1 MKRPLS
7 MITLLILLVPGH
19 ALADFPDTFRE
30 YVTYGGFHSIHNAL
44 SRIALSFSD
53 NSYEGLFV
61 AFLVVALTFWLAWG
75 SIGFFRNGSVLGFIY
90 MAFTILAG
98 CIVYIALI
106 RPTTTMVVYDDLLN
120 IHQEVAEVPEGVVL
134 LAGMQNS
141 FTRTMTDIIWTSA
154 APGVYDY
161 RENANGDVYNILRQ
175 IYNGQIDIS
184 SDTGNGRYLNNSLR
198 RYCEDCVTFE
208 ILRPESEL
216 NVNLFATSSDLTEL
230 LAAAQNPSVFTVY
243 FSDAYRTGTTVS
255 CAEAY
260 NLIVGDLNGI
270 TDISVENMNFWRTK
284 CTEAGYHNSEGM
296 IGQDQIERC
305 IERTTDFLSYI
316 TEGDVTPSEVTRNI
330 LIARELWNAALSADI
345 GTLGDYKI
353 GTALTGEAISTDR
366 WLPLIKEVMTAI
378 YLGLVPFL
386 VILLPTPLLGRV
398 GGLII
403 GFFCFLTAWEVCDA
417 LIHSYAMD
425 HTVNFFDEIRR
436 NGLSFKSIGMIENQ
450 SHRSMLM
457 FGKTRAATMILAGV
471 ISGVIAK
478 FGGAALAHFANTMN
492 FSHLGREAATQVSDP
507 FQQTNA
513 LESYAKAPIPLETH
527 RNQGYNEMVRLSG
540 LAYAG
545 NVAGGGQLLADSGGS
560 FPVAATHKGQEMT
573 NRTLD
578 GSARYTAVNKQAGI
592 KGMEGQDAR
601 DLMQEN
607 QVASDLAVAERAE
620 SLGMEQHYNR
630 TSTEMVR
637 RDAALREL
645 GEGGD
650 LSDRQAQMGTIY
662 GTQQLGTLDANRD
675 LGPQGVYQTAYT
687 DTARHSA
694 HSIVANVAAGDI
706 LQNGAVSPEN
716 RDLLNRMNDNPD
728 LKGHV
733 QTAVRMDVSP
743 DAAEASALATYFGAH
758 GHNFSP
764 GMLQG
769 SQVSFK
775 MAYDPESGDVVPS
788 NIKVSTGAGY
798 HKIGQYFERPITPDS
813 PYALTNPSSGD
824 TVTITSG
831 RVYGQSG
838 VYQQAEG
845 FMSDGT
851 PVTLGSSDGHSMDRM
866 ALGERFKGFG
876 SPYVLSRMAQG
887 IDTMLRGVDL
897 TEASQRAEVVPQ
909 IARSVSS
916 NFVSAN
922 QSYVDQV
929 ASTLGGSVSGG
940 LSRGIGASGNAG
952 ASFTKR
958 DVTEFAQNVITQR
971 LMDVTA
977 NATTNEAAR
986 QALQNEIS
994 SMTANNFRYMKSAI
1008 NEYSQNHIKDVVRD
1022 AADKMRDGFK
1032 DFDKNK
1038 NNMQEPL
1045 KDWDKVGM

>member
-1 MKRPLS
+1 MKHPLK
-7 MITLLILLVPGH
+7 LLPLLVLIEPGY
-19 ALADFPDTFRE
+19 AMAQVPDSFRE

-75 SIGFFRNGSVLGFIY
+75 AIGFFRNGSVLGFIY

-98 CIVYIALI
+98 CIVYIALL
-106 RPTTTMVVYDDLLN
+106 RPTTTMVVYDELLN

-175 IYNGQIDIS
+175 IYNGQVDIS
-184 SDTGNGRYLNNSLR
+184 SDTGNGRYLNASLR
-198 RYCEDCVTFE
+198 RFCEDCVTFE

-243 FSDAYRTGTTVS
+243 FSDEFRTGTTVS

-270 TDISVENMNFWRTK
+270 TDISAENMNFWRTK

-305 IERTTDFLSYI
+305 IERTTEFLSYI
-316 TEGDVTPSEVTRNI
+316 TEGDVAPSEVTRNI

-478 FGGAALAHFANTMN
+478 FGGAALAHFANTMQ
-492 FSHLGREAATQVSDP
+492 FGHLGIAAATQVNDP
-507 FQQTNA
+507 SQQANT
-513 LESYAKAPIPLETH
+513 LESYAKAPVPLETH
-527 RNQGYNEMVRLSG
+527 RNQGYHEMVRLSS

-545 NVAGGGQLLADSGGS
+545 NVAGGGQLIADSGGS
-560 FPVAATHKGQEMT
+560 FPVAATHQGQEMT

-592 KGMEGQDAR
+592 KGMQAQDAR

-607 QVASDLAVAERAE
+607 QVASGLSSAERAE
-620 SLGMEQHYNR
+620 SLGMEQHYDR
-630 TSTEMVR
+630 TTTEMIR
-637 RDAALREL
+637 NDSALKAL
-645 GEGGD
+645 GNDGD
-650 LSDRQAQMGTIY
+650 LSEKQAQVGTIQ
-662 GTQQLGTLDANRD
+662 GTQQRGTLDANRAI
-675 LGPQGVYQTAYT
+675 GTQGVYQAAHT

-694 HSIVANVAAGDI
+694 HSIVANIAAGDI
-706 LQNGAVSPEN
+706 LQKGAVSPAN

-728 LKGHV
+728 LKGHI

-764 GMLQG
+764 EMLQG

-788 NIKVSTGAGY
+788 NINVSTGAGY

-813 PYALTNPSSGD
+813 PYELTNPSSGEP
-824 TVTITSG
+824 VTITSG

-851 PVTLGSSDGHSMDRM
+851 PVTLGSSDGHMMDRM
-866 ALGERFKGFG
+866 TLGERFNGFG
-876 SPYVLSRMAQG
+876 SPYVLSRLSQG
-887 IDTMLRGVDL
+887 IDTMIRGIDL

-909 IARSVSS
+909 IAKAVSS

-922 QSYVDQV
+922 QSYLDQV
-929 ASTLGGSVSGG
+929 ASSLGGSVSGG
-940 LSRGIGASGNAG
+940 IQQRHRG
-952 ASFTKR
+952 
-958 DVTEFAQNVITQR
+958 
-971 LMDVTA
+971 
-977 NATTNEAAR
+977 
-986 QALQNEIS
+986 
-994 SMTANNFRYMKSAI
+994 FR
-1008 NEYSQNHIKDVVRD
+1008 
-1022 AADKMRDGFK
+1022 
-1032 DFDKNK
+1032 
-1038 NNMQEPL
+1038 
-1045 KDWDKVGM
+1045 

>member
-1 MKRPLS
+1 MMKLPLK
-7 MITLLILLVPGH
+7 ILPLLVLLIPGY
-19 ALADFPDTFRE
+19 ALAIPDTFRE

-61 AFLVVALTFWLAWG
+61 AFIVVALTFWLAWG
-75 SIGFFRNGSVLGFIY
+75 AIGYFRNGSVLGFVY

-106 RPTTTMVVYDDLLN
+106 RPTTSMVVYDELLN
-120 IHQEVAEVPEGVVL
+120 IQQEVADVPEGVVL

-154 APGVYDY
+154 TPEVYDY
-161 RENANGDVYNILRQ
+161 RENANGDVYNIVRQ
-175 IYNGQIDIS
+175 IYNGEIDIS
-184 SDTGNGRYLNNSLR
+184 TDTGNGRYINASLR

-208 ILRPESEL
+208 ILRPDSEL
-216 NVNLFATSSDLTEL
+216 NVNIFATSSDLTEIL
-230 LAAAQNPSVFTVY
+230 EAAQNPSVFTVY
-243 FSDAYRTGTTVS
+243 FSDANRTGTTVS

-260 NLIVGDLNGI
+260 NLIVGDLNSI

-284 CTEAGYHNSEGM
+284 CSEAGYHNSTGM

-305 IERTTDFLSYI
+305 IERATEFLSYI
-316 TEGDVTPSEVTRNI
+316 TAGNVAPSEVTRNI
-330 LIARELWNAALSADI
+330 LIARELWNAALNADI

-403 GFFCFLTAWEVCDA
+403 GFFVFLTAWEVCDA
-417 LIHSYAMD
+417 LVHSYAMD

-436 NGLSFKSIGMIENQ
+436 NGLSFKSIGMIENH

-478 FGGAALAHFANTMN
+478 FGGAALAHFANTMQ
-492 FSHLGREAATQVSDP
+492 FGHLGREAATQVNDP
-507 FQQTNA
+507 SQQSNT
-513 LESYAKAPIPLETH
+513 LESYAKAPIPVETH
-527 RNQGYNEMVRLSG
+527 SNQGYHEMVRLTS

-545 NVAGGGQLLADSGGS
+545 NVAGSEQLIADSGGS
-560 FPVAATHKGQEMT
+560 FPVAATHKGQEVT

-578 GSARYTAVNKQAGI
+578 GSARYTAVNKQAAI
-592 KGMEGQDAR
+592 KDMQAQDAR
-601 DLMQEN
+601 DLMQESH
-607 QVASDLAVAERAE
+607 VAGDLASAERAE
-620 SLGMEQHYNR
+620 SLGMEKHYDR
-630 TSTEMVR
+630 TSTEMTK
-637 RDAALREL
+637 RDTALKTF

-650 LSDRQAQMGTIY
+650 LNDRQAQMGTIQ
-662 GTQQLGTLDANRD
+662 GTQQRGALDANRSI
-675 LGPQGVYQTAYT
+675 GSQGVYQTSYT

-706 LQNGAVSPEN
+706 LQNGAVSPAN
-716 RDLLNRMNDNPD
+716 RDLLNRMNENPD
-728 LKGHV
+728 LRGHL
-733 QTAVRMDVSP
+733 QTATRMEVSP
-743 DAAEASALATYFGAH
+743 DAAEAGALASYFGAH

-764 GMLQG
+764 GMLEG

-775 MAYDPESGDVVPS
+775 MAYDPESGDVIPS
-788 NIKVSTGAGY
+788 NINVSTGAGY
-798 HKIGQYFERPITPDS
+798 HMIGQYFERPITPDS

-851 PVTLGSSDGHSMDRM
+851 PVSLGSADGQIMDRM
-866 ALGERFKGFG
+866 SVGERFNGFG
-876 SPYVLSRMAQG
+876 SPYVLSRLGQG
-887 IDTMLRGVDL
+887 IDTMIRGVDL
-897 TEASQRAEVVPQ
+897 TDASQRAEVIPQ
-909 IARSVSS
+909 IAQAVSS

-922 QSYVDQV
+922 QSYVDQIYLIIWRFLRCRGLV
-929 ASTLGGSVSGG
+929 NSLGV
-940 LSRGIGASGNAG
+940 SGNAG
-952 ASFTKR
+952 ASVNKR
-958 DVTEFAQNVITQR
+958 DVNQFAQNIITQR
-971 LMDVTA
+971 LMDSTA
-977 NATTNEAAR
+977 SATTNEEAR
-986 QALQNEIS
+986 DALQNEIS
-994 SMTANNFRYMKSAI
+994 SMTANNYRYMKSAI
-1008 NEYSQNHIKDVVRD
+1008 NEYSQNHIKE
-1022 AADKMRDGFK
+1022 G
-1032 DFDKNK
+1032 
-1038 NNMQEPL
+1038 L
-1045 KDWDKVGM
+1045 KDAGESIKKWDRENFDSDKDYGDLF